1 MAGIELAQAWVTI
14 SPRTKGM
21 QKEIDKQLK
30 GIASKGEK
38 TGSALGEKITS
49 GLKKSV
55 KVGAVTAGAAGAA
68 AFGTALKK
76 GFDRLDAIEQA
87 KVKFEALGYT
97 AKQQASLMD
106 DVTAAVKGTAFS
118 TSEAADAAAMALAG
132 GIKPGKELTGVL
144 KTVGDSASF
153 ANKSF
158 ADVAPIYTKAINRG
172 KVMGDTLMQLE
183 ENAIP
188 VTQALSKSMDKSA
201 EEIQKMASKGQ
212 ISFKD
217 LQKAMDETIGGQA
230 LKAGDTFRG
239 SLANI
244 GAAWARVG
252 ETILDTPFNAAPKIF
267 SGISDQ
273 IDVANAKLKG
283 FIELFS
289 TGDFTKEVGINLAG
303 GDEANRL
310 FEDDA
315 MVAGILNF
323 RDKSIEALDTVKRK
337 WDEFQRGFR
346 GEDTEGMFG
355 RLGTHLGTLADSA
368 VRMAEPL
375 GRVAASLG
383 EAGMT
388 ASMVSLLG
396 VLEAVTPLIDNILV
410 PALETLADIMV
421 NNQWA
426 VTAFVTAFAGFH
438 TLKAAN
444 NGLTLFGD
452 KAKTAYEAAKTGTGF
467 VRNLGGAMKDS
478 WKYAGQAAP
487 GLSSFGKA
495 SLIMKENAKAAGLA
509 LTKMNGPVGMAARG
523 VKALG
528 LAIKANP
535 IGAIVTGV
543 AAAIA
548 ALAWFFTKTELG
560 QEIWGSFM
568 EFLRPIITWMG
579 EKFTELGGVV
589 ATMWDSYIKPALS
602 SFATVA
608 QWVAAIV
615 LTALITPLILAWNAL
630 SAAIKLGWDK
640 LIKPAWDALE
650 AAARFMWGSV
660 LKPVFN
666 AIQSAWG
673 TLSGWIKSYWE
684 NVTRPA
690 WDALKAAAQFMW
702 NSVLKPVFSLIQSG
716 WQAMANGIKW
726 VWENVIRPAWDA
738 LKNAL
743 NTLYNNVI
751 KPVLQWIGDRW
762 RDMSNVLKT
771 VGDWIRTNVFDKLGE
786 GLNRVKSWFRTAVD
800 AIKKTWDRIGN
811 IARKPVQFIVETV
824 FNNGIRRAWN
834 AVAGFVGMK
843 DKRLDKLGSVAAYA
857 SGGVLPGYTPGR
869 DVHDFY
875 SPTGG
880 RLALSGGEAI
890 MRPEWTRAVG
900 GPAAVERMNR
910 AARSGKLGKSRLGD
924 GERKGLRQAYARG
937 GVISFPSQAFANGGV
952 VGAMINIVRKK
963 YPQMV
968 MTSGYRNSS
977 DNHGRGLAADF
988 AWPGAFGPHPAQLA
1002 LANDIATTYP
1012 NSMEL
1017 IYGPGFS
1024 RQIKN
1029 GRIVGDGGGSFG
1041 FYAGAGDHS
1050 NHVHWAMDT
1059 PPTMPFGGGVFKG
1072 GSSGG
1077 GGGGGFNPVGALAKA
1092 AWDKVIDAI
1101 PSFKGEDSPWRPVP
1115 GGFLKKAAST
1125 MWDWI
1130 KSKLPWGGGSDGVD
1144 LTGVKG
1150 DVVAKVQEVF
1160 KRHGWTGQQWE
1171 DAKWIIGKESGWNP
1185 TAVNPS
1191 SGAFG
1196 LFQLNPSS
1204 GTLQQYLPDR
1214 NPDPA
1219 VQANAGARYIKDRY
1233 GDPTAARR
1241 FWEANQWYDQG
1252 GYLKPG
1258 VTQVRNDTGKP
1269 EPVFTHDQWQVLKK
1283 AVLSNEQWAA
1293 VARPMVSEIEKF
1305 ANGITVKKVDKPVE
1319 IDDPKARGS
1328 KANENAEGEATETTA
1343 EKEEV
1348 KPEEVGAQIASGLIQ
1363 GQLDDIRSVFGLP
1376 ALKDVPAVKAAVE
1389 ANKAVVEAGGESH
1402 PAAETLEAGL
1412 LSPQSL
1418 LAMSRVAPQLA
1429 GAGMAAMAA
1438 AASGNPVAAAGAV
1451 AGAGQSVNIIV
1462 DSTQRAFSEYR
1473 KLQAKTSAGAR
1484 GVR

>member
-30 GIASKGEK
+30 GIAYKGEK

-68 AFGTALKK
+68 AFGAALKK

-188 VTQALSKSMDKSA
+188 VTQALSKSMNKSA

-252 ETILDTPFNAAPKIF
+252 ETILKTPFNAAPKIF
-267 SGISDQ
+267 SGIADH
-273 IDVANAKLKG
+273 IDVANSKLKG
-283 FIELFS
+283 FLELFS
-289 TGDFTKEVGINLAG
+289 TGDFTKEIGINLAG

-315 MVAGILNF
+315 MVAGILSF
-323 RDKSIEALDTVKRK
+323 RDKSIEAIDTVKRK

-355 RLGTHLGTLADSA
+355 RLGTHLGKLADSA
-368 VRMAEPL
+368 VRMAAPL

-444 NGLTLFGD
+444 NGLTLFGE
-452 KAKTAYEAAKTGTGF
+452 KATTAYEAAKTGTGF
-467 VRNLGGAMKDS
+467 VKNLGGAMKDS

-535 IGAIVTGV
+535 IGAIVTGITLAV
-543 AAAIA
+543 AA
-548 ALAWFFTKTELG
+548 LTWFFTKTETG
-560 QEIWGSFM
+560 KKVWASFM
-568 EFLRPIITWMG
+568 NFLKPVISWMG
-579 EKFTELGGVV
+579 EKFTELGETVSR
-589 ATMWDSYIKPALS
+589 MWDSYIKPALS
-602 SFATVA
+602 AFATVA
-608 QWVAAIV
+608 KMVAAVV
-615 LTALITPLILAWNAL
+615 LTVLITPLILAWEAL
-630 SAAIKLGWDK
+630 SAAIKWGWDK
-640 LIKPAWDALE
+640 LIKPAWGALK
-650 AAARFMWGSV
+650 AAAQFMWDSV

-666 AIQSAWG
+666 AIQA
-673 TLSGWIKSYWE
+673 GWK
-684 NVTRPA
+684 
-690 WDALKAAAQFMW
+690 
-702 NSVLKPVFSLIQSG
+702 
-716 WQAMANGIKW
+716 AMADGIKW

-751 KPVLQWIGDRW
+751 KPIFQWIGDRW
-762 RDMSNVLKT
+762 RDMSRVLKT

-786 GLNRVKSWFRTAVD
+786 GLNKVKGWFRAAVD

-834 AVAGFVGMK
+834 AVAGFVGLK
-843 DKRLDKLGSVAAYA
+843 DKRLEKLGPVAAYA

-890 MRPEWTRAVG
+890 MRPEWTRAMG
-900 GPAAVERMNR
+900 GPSAIAEMNR
-910 AARSGKLGKSRLGD
+910 QAKNGRLRPVSKHDSSSAKAAFAD
-924 GERKGLRQAYARG
+924 GGVLRFAGG
-937 GVISFPSQAFANGGV
+937 GVI
-952 VGAMINIVRKK
+952 GAMTRIVKQK
-963 YPQMV
+963 YPMLT
-968 MTSGYRNSS
+968 MTSGHRPG
-977 DNHGRGLAADF
+977 DGGMHGAGLATD
-988 AWPGAFGPHPAQLA
+988 WSNGGGNTPEQLA
-1002 LANDIATTYP
+1002 LAHDIAKTYP
-1012 NSMEL
+1012 GSAEL
-1017 IYGPGFS
+1017 IYDSPGWS
-1024 RQIKN
+1024 GNIKN
-1029 GRIVGDGGGSFG
+1029 GQNVGAFGG
-1041 FYAGAGDHS
+1041 FYNMAQAGPHHH
-1050 NHVHWAMDT
+1050 HVHWAMTT

-1077 GGGGGFNPVGALAKA
+1077 GGGGFNPVGALAKA
-1092 AWDKVIDAI
+1092 AWDKVIDSI
-1101 PSFKGEDSPWRPVP
+1101 PKFKGEDSPWRPVP

-1130 KSKLPWGGGSDGVD
+1130 KSKLPWGGGSSGGVD
-1144 LTGVKG
+1144 LTGVRG

-1191 SGAFG
+1191 SGAYG

-1283 AVLSNEQWAA
+1283 AVLSNEQWAQ
-1293 VARPMVSEIEKF
+1293 VARPMVAEIEKF
-1305 ANGITVKKVDKPVE
+1305 ANGVRVKQVDTPVE

-1328 KANENAEGEATETTA
+1328 KANENGESEGEATTP

-1348 KPEEVGAQIASGLIQ
+1348 KPEEVGAGIAAGLIE

-1376 ALKDVPAVKAAVE
+1376 ALKDIPAVKAGLE
-1389 ANKAVVEAGGESH
+1389 ANKAIVEDGGESH
-1402 PAAETLEAGL
+1402 PVADLLEAGWSGAIL
-1412 LSPQSL
+1412 DTMQGGDMVPMALKSVEDM
-1418 LAMSRVAPQLA
+1418 ARMAPQLA
-1429 GAGMAAMAA
+1429 NAGMATMAA
-1438 AASGNPVAAAGAV
+1438 AASGNPAAAA
-1451 AGAGQSVNIIV
+1451 AAARGAGQTVNIVV

-1473 KLQAKTSAGAR
+1473 KLQAKTTAGAR

>member
-49 GLKKSV
+49 GMKKSV
-55 KVGAVTAGAAGAA
+55 KVGAVAAGAAGAA

-188 VTQALSKSMDKSA
+188 VTQALSKSMGKSA

-252 ETILDTPFNAAPKIF
+252 ETILNTPFNAAPKIF

-303 GDEANRL
+303 GDEANRI

-323 RDKSIEALDTVKRK
+323 RDKSIDAIDTVKRK

-355 RLGTHLGTLADSA
+355 RLGTHFGTLADSA
-368 VRMAEPL
+368 TRMAAPL
-375 GRVAASLG
+375 ARVAASLG

-421 NNQWA
+421 NNQGA

-467 VRNLGGAMKDS
+467 VKNLGGAMKDS

-509 LTKMNGPVGMAARG
+509 LTQMKGPVGWVAKG
-523 VKALG
+523 VRALG
-528 LAIKANP
+528 VAIKANP

-548 ALAWFFTKTELG
+548 ALTWFFTKTELG
-560 QEIWGSFM
+560 QEIWGNFM
-568 EFLRPIITWMG
+568 DFLKPVIAWMG
-579 EKFTELGGVV
+579 EKFTELGGIVS
-589 ATMWDSYIKPALS
+589 AMWDSYIKPALTA
-602 SFATVA
+602 FATVA

-615 LTALITPLILAWNAL
+615 LTVLITPLILAWNAL
-630 SAAIKLGWDK
+630 SAAIKWGWES
-640 LIKPAWDALE
+640 LIK
-650 AAARFMWGSV
+650 
-660 LKPVFN
+660 
-666 AIQSAWG
+666 
-673 TLSGWIKSYWE
+673 
-684 NVTRPA
+684 PA

-702 NSVLKPVFSLIQSG
+702 NSVLKPVFNAIQAGWGVLSQWIKSYWENVTKPTWDALKAAAQFMWINVLQPVFNFIKAG

-743 NTLYNNVI
+743 NALYNNVV

-762 RDMSNVLKT
+762 RDMSNVLKV

-786 GLNRVKSWFRTAVD
+786 GLNKVKGWFRTAVD

-824 FNNGIRRAWN
+824 FNNGIRKAWN
-834 AVAGFVGMK
+834 AVAGFVGLK
-843 DKRLDKLGSVAAYA
+843 DKKLDKLGPVAAYA
-857 SGGVLPGYTPGR
+857 KGGVLPGYTPGR
-869 DVHDFY
+869 DVHNFY

-910 AARSGKLGKSRLGD
+910 AARSGKLGSSRLGD
-924 GERKGLRQAYARG
+924 EERKGLRQAHARG
-937 GVISFPSQAFANGGV
+937 GVISLPSQAFANGGV

-968 MTSGYRNSS
+968 MTSGYRNSN

-1077 GGGGGFNPVGALAKA
+1077 GGGGFNPVGALAKA
-1092 AWDKVIDAI
+1092 KWDEVIGSI
-1101 PSFKGEDSPWRPVP
+1101 GKFKEEAGPWNPVP
-1115 GGFLKKAAST
+1115 GGFLKKAASA

-1160 KRHGWTGQQWE
+1160 KRHGWTGQAWE

-1293 VARPMVSEIEKF
+1293 VAKPMVGEIEKF
-1305 ANGITVKKVDKPVE
+1305 ANGIRVKQVDEPVE
-1319 IDDPKARGS
+1319 IDDPEARGS

-1348 KPEEVGAQIASGLIQ
+1348 KPEEVGAQIASGLIE

-1376 ALKDVPAVKAAVE
+1376 ALKDVPAVKAAIE
-1389 ANKAVVEAGGESH
+1389 ANKAVVEAGGESN

-1429 GAGMAAMAA
+1429 GAGAATMAA
-1438 AASGNPVAAAGAV
+1438 AASGNPAAAAAAAG
-1451 AGAGQSVNIIV
+1451 QTVNIVV

>member
-30 GIASKGEK
+30 GISSKGEK

-49 GLKKSV
+49 GMKKTL
-55 KVGAVTAGAAGAA
+55 KVGAAAAGAA
-68 AFGTALKK
+68 AVAGIGMAFKGGLESALNVDTVTRSLSGLHGSAEVAADTMERVGKVSRDSSINHADYAAAAQNLAYI
-76 GFDRLDAIEQA
+76 GIEGDQLESILRNTGDAI
-87 KVKFEALGYT
+87 VGF
-97 AKQQASLMD
+97 
-106 DVTAAVKGTAFS
+106 
-118 TSEAADAAAMALAG
+118 G
-132 GIKPGKELTGVL
+132 GDG
-144 KTVGDSASF
+144 S
-153 ANKSF
+153 N
-158 ADVAPIYTKAINRG
+158 
-172 KVMGDTLMQLE
+172 LE
-183 ENAIP
+183 RVND
-188 VTQALSKSMDKSA
+188 ALSKMVNNGKVNR
-201 EEIQKMASKGQ
+201 EEL
-212 ISFKD
+212 
-217 LQKAMDETIGGQA
+217 LQ
-230 LKAGDTFRG
+230 L
-239 SLANI
+239 
-244 GAAWARVG
+244 
-252 ETILDTPFNAAPKIF
+252 
-267 SGISDQ
+267 SD
-273 IDVANAKLKG
+273 
-283 FIELFS
+283 
-289 TGDFTKEVGINLAG
+289 
-303 GDEANRL
+303 
-310 FEDDA
+310 
-315 MVAGILNF
+315 AGIPVF
-323 RDKSIEALDTVKRK
+323 
-337 WDEFQRGFR
+337 
-346 GEDTEGMFG
+346 EG
-355 RLGTHLGTLADSA
+355 LSTHLGVSIEEMNNMVSDGTVGIEDVLSVMENGTGQYFGQLLDASDN
-368 VRMAEPL
+368 VEQ
-375 GRVAASLG
+375 SLG
-383 EAGMT
+383 ST
-388 ASMVSLLG
+388 WKRVKDNVSLDIGQAITNSGILDKLAPMVERLG
-396 VLEAVTPLIDNILV
+396 DSIVNVVGWIVDDFV
-410 PALETLADIMV
+410 PALESAGDWIRRNKDWIGPLAVAIGAAAAAWGAWVGAIKLWQTVTKVATGIQGAFNAVMSANPIMLIV
-421 NNQWA
+421 IA
-426 VTAFVTAFAGFH
+426 V
-438 TLKAAN
+438 AA
-444 NGLTLFGD
+444 L
-452 KAKTAYEAAKTGTGF
+452 
-467 VRNLGGAMKDS
+467 
-478 WKYAGQAAP
+478 
-487 GLSSFGKA
+487 
-495 SLIMKENAKAAGLA
+495 AAGLA
-509 LTKMNGPVGMAARG
+509 YFFTQTETGQRVWEAFTNAISVGWEW
-523 VKALG
+523 VKQAFAKAWEFIQPILSGIWNVLKSVGSFLMDVFVVAFQTGWNLISTVIQWAWNTIIKPTWDAMQTALG
-528 LAIKANP
+528 AL
-535 IGAIVTGV
+535 GA
-543 AAAIA
+543 
-548 ALAWFFTKTELG
+548 FFT
-560 QEIWGSFM
+560 
-568 EFLRPIITWMG
+568 
-579 EKFTELGGVV
+579 
-589 ATMWDSYIKPALS
+589 
-602 SFATVA
+602 
-608 QWVAAIV
+608 WV
-615 LTALITPLILAWNAL
+615 WND
-630 SAAIKLGWDK
+630 I
-640 LIKPAWDALE
+640 IKPAWDALG
-650 AAARFMWGSV
+650 AGISWV
-660 LKPVFN
+660 
-666 AIQSAWG
+666 
-673 TLSGWIKSYWE
+673 WE
-684 NVTRPA
+684 NIIRPA

-702 NSVLKPVFSLIQSG
+702 TNVLQPVFNFIKTA
-716 WQAMANGIKW
+716 WQAMADGIKW

-743 NTLYNNVI
+743 NALYNNVV

-786 GLNRVKSWFRTAVD
+786 GLNKVKGWFRAAVD
-800 AIKKTWDRIGN
+800 AIKNTWDRIGN

-824 FNNGIRRAWN
+824 FNNGILKAWN
-834 AVAGFVGMK
+834 AVAGFVGLK
-843 DKRLDKLGSVAAYA
+843 DKRLNRLEPVAAYA

-900 GPAAVERMNR
+900 GPAAVEEMNR
-910 AARSGKLGKSRLGD
+910 KAKSGRLKAVGSHGSESKARFAD
-924 GERKGLRQAYARG
+924 G
-937 GVISFPSQAFANGGV
+937 GVLKFASGGV
-952 VGAMINIVRKK
+952 VEAMTRIVQKK
-963 YPQMV
+963 YPMLQ
-968 MTSGYRNSS
+968 MTSGLRPG
-977 DNHGRGLAADF
+977 DGGMHGSGLAADF
-988 AWPGAFGPHPAQLA
+988 SNGGGNTPEQLA
-1002 LANDIATTYP
+1002 LARDIAKTYP
-1012 NSMEL
+1012 GSAEL
-1017 IYGPGFS
+1017 IYDSPGWAGN
-1024 RQIKN
+1024 IKN
-1029 GRIVGDGGGSFG
+1029 GSNVGPFGSF
-1041 FYAGAGDHS
+1041 YTMAQAGPHHH
-1050 NHVHWAMDT
+1050 HVHWAMTT

-1072 GSSGG
+1072 GSGG
-1077 GGGGGFNPVGALAKA
+1077 SGGGGFNPVGALAKA
-1092 AWDKVIDAI
+1092 AWDKVIDSI

-1293 VARPMVSEIEKF
+1293 VAKPMVGEIEKF
-1305 ANGITVKKVDKPVE
+1305 ANGVRVKQVDKPVE
-1319 IDDPKARGS
+1319 VDDPKARGS

-1348 KPEEVGAQIASGLIQ
+1348 KPEEVGAQIASGLIE

-1402 PAAETLEAGL
+1402 PAAEALEAGL

-1418 LAMSRVAPQLA
+1418 LTMSRMAPQLA
-1429 GAGMAAMAA
+1429 GAGAATMAA
-1438 AASGNPVAAAGAV
+1438 AASGNPAAAA
-1451 AGAGQSVNIIV
+1451 AAAKGAGQTVNIVV